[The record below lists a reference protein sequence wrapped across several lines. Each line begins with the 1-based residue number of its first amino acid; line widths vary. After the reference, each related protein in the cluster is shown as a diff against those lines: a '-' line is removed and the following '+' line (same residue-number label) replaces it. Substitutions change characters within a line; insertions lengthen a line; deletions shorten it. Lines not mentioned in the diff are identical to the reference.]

1 MTSAVPRLVVDAS
14 VAAKWHLPD
23 EDYADQARAL
33 LSQFHQGRIRL
44 VAPEQ
49 IRYEVPSA
57 ITVATRGRAPRLTL
71 AQGRRAIEEFL
82 ALDLETVRGDEIVRL
97 AYDIVHEYDCAF
109 YDALY
114 LALAQEM
121 GVPFIT
127 ADGRLYRRVKA
138 IPTVLWIGDFSAAIA

>member
-1 MTSAVPRLVVDAS
+1 M
-14 VAAKWHLPD
+14 PD
-23 EDYADQARAL
+23 EDDTDKAGAL
-33 LSQFHQGRIRL
+33 LGQFRQGEIEL

-49 IRYEVPSA
+49 IRYEVASA

-71 AQGRRAIEEFL
+71 EQGRRAIEEFL
-82 ALDLETVRGDEIVRL
+82 ALGLETVRGGRIVRL
-97 AYDIVHEYDCAF
+97 AYDLGHEYDCAF

-127 ADGRLYRRVKA
+127 ADGRLYRRVRA
-138 IPTVLWIGDFSAAIA
+138 IPTVLWIGDFPAVIA